1 MLEYEI
7 GEIDRR
13 LACLVQQ
20 GTVDAVSYDPPRC
33 RVRVG
38 DWVSDWLPW
47 FTVAAGAVRF
57 WRPPS
62 EGEQVSILSASGELS
77 SAYAVPGYYAEQHGG
92 AARHSPNETA
102 FDFPD
107 GASQV
112 YDHASHEY
120 RVDVPAGGRIVFRIG
135 ETELELRADGVTL
148 RTEKLLGDVPDSTFT
163 GNTTTGQRL
172 TFNGGMQGRAGAN
185 GGPAVEVDG
194 GARYTGDVEI
204 GGKSFL
210 DHSHREQGDGAP
222 VSPPL

>member
-62 EGEQVSILSASGELS
+62 EGEQASILSASGELS

-92 AARHSPNETA
+92 AARRSPNETA

-163 GNTTTGQRL
+163 GNTTTGQLL
-172 TFNGGMQGRAGAN
+172 TFNGGMQGKSSGD
-185 GGPAVEVDG
+185 GDIAVKVYG
-194 GARYTGDVEI
+194 GAVFTEDVI
-204 GGKSFL
+204 AAKVSVSK
-210 DHSHREQGDGAP
+210 HSHREQGDGEL
-222 VSPPL
+222 VGPPT

>member
-47 FTVAAGAVRF
+47 FTVAACAVRF

-62 EGEQVSILSASGELS
+62 EGEQASVLSASGELS

-92 AARHSPNETA
+92 AARRSPNETA

-148 RTEKLLGDVPDSTFT
+148 RTEKLLGDIPDSTFT
-163 GNTTTGQRL
+163 GNTTTEQRL
-172 TFNGGMQGRAGAN
+172 TFNGGMQGKAGSSV
-185 GGPAVEVDG
+185 GLAVVVSG
-194 GARYTGDVEI
+194 GAAFSDDIVASGTSV
-204 GGKSFL
+204 SQ
-210 DHSHREQGDGAP
+210 HRHMEQGDGAP
-222 VSPPL
+222 TSQPL